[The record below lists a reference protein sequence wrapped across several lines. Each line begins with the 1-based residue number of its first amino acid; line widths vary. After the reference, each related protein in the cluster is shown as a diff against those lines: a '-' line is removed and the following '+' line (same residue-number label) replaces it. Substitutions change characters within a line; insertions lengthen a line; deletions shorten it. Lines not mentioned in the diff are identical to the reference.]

1 MSNAL
6 PDLRGYFGAFGGR
19 FVPETLM
26 APLLELTAAYHALR
40 HDPKFKKELAYYFK
54 NFVGR
59 PTPLMYARRLS
70 EAIGRGRRVVDIKAF
85 PRPRAP
91 FPAPSLPG
99 HHAPSPGRRSPAGAR
114 HSAIGTAVKKQE
126 G

>member
-19 FVPETLM
+19 FVLETLM

-59 PTPLMYARRLS
+59 PTPLMYALRLS
-70 EAIGRGRRVVDIKAF
+70 EAIGRGRRVVDINALRALA
-85 PRPRAP
+85 PLPRAP
-91 FPAPSLPG
+91 VPRPSRPQPRTPPPRGSRRHSSAPPAPRAA
-99 HHAPSPGRRSPAGAR
+99 AP
-114 HSAIGTAVKKQE
+114 
-126 G
+126 